1 MLISYF
7 ISPFCTNGSF
17 VSINQFFA
25 NFNYF
30 IGINLI
36 YRKISLH
43 KESKLKIIIII
54 IIIIIQ
60 WQNVE
65 LGKVSHNYIFKQN

>member
-17 VSINQFFA
+17 VSINQFSP

-43 KESKLKIIIII
+43 IRIKIE
-54 IIIIIQ
+54 
-60 WQNVE
+60 NNNNNNN
-65 LGKVSHNYIFKQN
+65 KNNSMTKC